1 MMLKINSSFV
11 VNVIYPLCAFAVFG
25 VIALGAPYLY
35 WLIDLSW
42 LLPKNDAFIVTAS
55 LFSFLSFVVST
66 ILFTV
71 ITKQV
76 ISKNI
81 TSHYSNWIWKLHF
94 IKSLV
99 YIVTWIYYDYIGIF
113 SSGNLKY
120 MFLYISVWAYF
131 PYLMSNEIRRLVA
144 REKDNTSAP
153 SFFLVVAPDVI
164 MYLLPIIVSGSK
176 SSVSGGIQM
185 STIGWAVLL
194 VAPLFYW
201 VYLVKIYPNILS
213 SVDKIT
219 FKYSSNALWIV
230 FVPMIFIG
238 VFFGVLFI
246 VFI

>member
-1 MMLKINSSFV
+1 MMKINSSFV

-76 ISKNI
+76 ISNNI

-113 SSGNLKY
+113 SLGNLKY
-120 MFLYISVWAYF
+120 MFIYIGVWAYF
-131 PYLMSNEIRRLVA
+131 PHFMYNEIRRPITG
-144 REKDNTSAP
+144 EKYSVSVP
-153 SFFLVVAPDVI
+153 RFFLVVLPDVI
-164 MYLLPIIVSGSK
+164 IYLFPIFF
-176 SSVSGGIQM
+176 SGGKLG
-185 STIGWAVLL
+185 STDSMQVSMIGWVVLL

-201 VYLVKIYPNILS
+201 AYLTKVYPRMLS
-213 SVDKIT
+213 SVDNFT
-219 FKYSSNALWIV
+219 FKYSSNAFWTVSIPIAL
-230 FVPMIFIG
+230 IG
-238 VFFGVLFI
+238 VFFGALFVI
-246 VFI
+246 FI